1 MDGEGL
7 GRRSS
12 GEVYEWAK
20 ANQPELFQETF
31 GWLEDGHDLLA
42 IGDRTM
48 KEWLTNANHPDVI
61 SQHHRMNL
69 NIARIKE
76 ANSYVGI
83 DWLVWWYERNLI
95 MFSNLMDLASS
106 GDERIL
112 FIVGSG
118 HVEIVGNFLRESG
131 EVVLEPVHPYLV

>member
-1 MDGEGL
+1 M
-7 GRRSS
+7 
-12 GEVYEWAK
+12 
-20 ANQPELFQETF
+20 
-31 GWLEDGHDLLA
+31 EDGHDLLA